1 MYCTGDPQPKTVSAK
16 AFSKLGVDMPN
27 YVYEGMWAEDTKDLN
42 GTYDVDDF
50 VTGFVR
56 TEGPTITFN
65 GAWAQNIGIGEA
77 YIDFIGTKAG
87 ARLIYGGDF
96 TVYSTCCGSL
106 CEFKPKFK
114 SKAMFQEEIDAF
126 VRCIQTG
133 EKLPSHIDQAI
144 ITSKMMQAMY
154 DSSAAGKEIAL

>member
-1 MYCTGDPQPKTVSAK
+1 MSA
-16 AFSKLGVDMPN
+16 PN
-27 YVYEGMWAEDTKDLN
+27 
-42 GTYDVDDF
+42 
-50 VTGFVR
+50 
-56 TEGPTITFN
+56 GPTITFN